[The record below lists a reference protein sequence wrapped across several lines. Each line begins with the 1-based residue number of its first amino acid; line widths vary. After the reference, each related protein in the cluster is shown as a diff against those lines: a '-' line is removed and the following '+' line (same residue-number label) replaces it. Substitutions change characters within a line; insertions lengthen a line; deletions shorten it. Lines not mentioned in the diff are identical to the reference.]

1 MKCIAA
7 VVMMALA
14 LAAAEASWAPLA
26 YSAYSAYSPLAYS
39 VPHGTIV
46 QQNLGAPLAYSAYG
60 GAYAPAVTYAAH
72 ASVVPTAYAYQPAVA
87 VYAQKEARY
96 LAANRGAVHDAPL
109 PGHTV
114 SQQSLNL
121 EPAVGTL

>member
-14 LAAAEASWAPLA
+14 LAVAEGSL
-26 YSAYSAYSPLAYS
+26 YGYSPLAYS
-39 VPHGTIV
+39 LPQTTLI
-46 QQNLGAPLAYSAYG
+46 QDNSYASYYGAPLGYAA
-60 GAYAPAVTYAAH
+60 APAALSYAAH
-72 ASVVPTAYAYQPAVA
+72 VPAYPTAYYQPAVA
-87 VYAQKEARY
+87 VLAQKEARY

-109 PGHTV
+109 PGHAI

-121 EPAVGTL
+121 APAPGTL

>member
-7 VVMMALA
+7 VVMMVLA
-14 LAAAEASWAPLA
+14 VVATSEASWAPLA
-26 YSAYSAYSPLAYS
+26 YSTPYTTLVQNNAYARYEA
-39 VPHGTIV
+39 
-46 QQNLGAPLAYSAYG
+46 APWGYAA
-60 GAYAPAVTYAAH
+60 APAVSYAAYNYH
-72 ASVVPTAYAYQPAVA
+72 PTAYVHQPAVPVA
-87 VYAQKEARY
+87 VYAQQEARY

-121 EPAVGTL
+121 APAPGTF

>member
-14 LAAAEASWAPLA
+14 LAVAEGSLYSYAPLA
-26 YSAYSAYSPLAYS
+26 YSL
-39 VPHGTIV
+39 PHTTVV
-46 QQNLGAPLAYSAYG
+46 QDNSYARYIAAPWGYAA
-60 GAYAPAVTYAAH
+60 APAALSYAAH
-72 ASVVPTAYAYQPAVA
+72 AYPTAAYYQPAVA
-87 VYAQKEARY
+87 VVAQKEARY

-109 PGHTV
+109 PGHEI

-121 EPAVGTL
+121 APAPGTL

>member
-14 LAAAEASWAPLA
+14 VAAVEGT
-26 YSAYSAYSPLAYS
+26 YYSPLAYS
-39 VPHGTIV
+39 
-46 QQNLGAPLAYSAYG
+46 APLAYSLPHTTVVQDNSYTRYLAPAPL
-60 GAYAPAVTYAAH
+60 AYAAAPAPWAYPAAATYI
-72 ASVVPTAYAYQPAVA
+72 QPAQPILLA
-87 VYAQKEARY
+87 KKEARY

-109 PGHTV
+109 PGHEI

-121 EPAVGTL
+121 EPAPGTL